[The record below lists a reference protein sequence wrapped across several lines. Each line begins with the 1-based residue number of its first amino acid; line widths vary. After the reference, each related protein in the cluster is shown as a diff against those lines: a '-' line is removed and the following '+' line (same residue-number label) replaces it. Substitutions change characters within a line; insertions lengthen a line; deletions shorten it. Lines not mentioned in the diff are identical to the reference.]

1 MNRVYYFTL
10 EELLKQENPNYQ
22 LLSSASG
29 NKISWST
36 TMSTYQLEYKYSD
49 TNLAT
54 IGEQL
59 MQIVFGEYNDEYI
72 IKKVYNAIFRV
83 DPDSIVFTSDEKRKV
98 FAEFVNIINLTAQRY
113 IPLLQSF
120 EANKT
125 SPLAKLQS
133 TTTSLNR
140 YNDTPQDEGD
150 FANDSHTTNISE
162 TSVEVEADSNDIAIR
177 LDQLYRNWRSVLRDW
192 ANEFKGLFYVVGA

>member
-22 LLSSASG
+22 VLSSASG

-36 TMSTYQLEYKYSD
+36 TMSSYQLEYKYND

-59 MQIVFGEYNDEYI
+59 MQIVFGEYNDEFI

-83 DPDSIVFTSDEKRKV
+83 DPDSIVFTSDEKRRV
-98 FAEFVNIINLTAQRY
+98 FAEFVNIINLTAPRY

-125 SPLAKLQS
+125 SPLAKLKS
-133 TTTSLNR
+133 TTNSLNR

-192 ANEFKGLFYVVGA
+192 ANEFKGLFYVTGA

>member
-22 LLSSASG
+22 VLSSVSG

-36 TMSTYQLEYKYSD
+36 TMSTYQLEYKYND

-59 MQIVFGEYNDEYI
+59 MQIVFGEYNDEFI

-83 DPDSIVFTSDEKRKV
+83 DPDTIVFTSDEKRRV

-120 EANKT
+120 EANKA
-125 SPLAKLQS
+125 SPLAKLKS
-133 TTTSLNR
+133 TTNSLNR

-150 FANDSHTTNISE
+150 FANDSHTSNISE
-162 TSVEVEADSNDIAIR
+162 SSVEVEADSNDIAIR

-192 ANEFKGLFYVVGA
+192 ANEFKGLFYVTGA

>member
-22 LLSSASG
+22 VSSSVSG

-36 TMSTYQLEYKYSD
+36 TMSSYQLEYKYSD
-49 TNLAT
+49 TNLASL
-54 IGEQL
+54 GEQL
-59 MQIVFGEYNDEYI
+59 MQIVFAEYNDEYI

-83 DPDSIVFTSDEKRKV
+83 DPDTIVFTSDEKRRV

-125 SPLAKLQS
+125 SPLAKIQS

-150 FANDSHTTNISE
+150 FVNDSHTSNISE
-162 TSVEVEADSNDIAIR
+162 SSVSVEADSNDIVVR
-177 LDQLYRNWRSVLRDW
+177 LDQLYRNWRSILRDW
-192 ANEFKGLFYVVGA
+192 ANEFKGLFYVTGA